1 MSSSGPELG
10 NVDHG
15 LVEYAESALSARG
28 YSLSNSAR
36 DLLTQYVIVGVQQ
49 IGRSGEPR
57 SQDLERTRQSV
68 EKLVIGLTFETGIK
82 RQVPTKRTQGSS
94 VSQVVN
100 RLYENRQRVD
110 QLFDRLSHVSE
121 PLTASQLKEIM
132 EIHGLLVKEM
142 V

>member
-36 DLLTQYVIVGVQQ
+36 DLLTQIRDSWRAADRQ
-49 IGRSGEPR
+49 ISRSGEPR

-100 RLYENRQRVD
+100 RLYKNRQRVD

-121 PLTASQLKEIM
+121 PLTASSSRKSWKFTDYL
-132 EIHGLLVKEM
+132 
-142 V
+142 